1 MDYLKVVLKYEI
13 KSFEVSI
20 INVALFSLFL
30 ELFRFHELGVRMA
43 GA

>member
-1 MDYLKVVLKYEI
+1 MQLNYLKLVL
-13 KSFEVSI
+13 
-20 INVALFSLFL
+20 INVASFSLFL